1 MGAKALR
8 LRAIRS
14 DRNLELAFKESA
26 NGNPT
31 IGTPMEVSA
40 SRLGQPNKNKNMNR
54 IMNKLYEDRN
64 WLANKWIGKSESYRD
79 AAKIAAAYGHNE
91 LKNFYLCR
99 MRFWS
104 LSAAE
109 HIKEIE

>member
-1 MGAKALR
+1 
-8 LRAIRS
+8 
-14 DRNLELAFKESA
+14 
-26 NGNPT
+26 
-31 IGTPMEVSA
+31 MEVSA

-79 AAKIAAAYGHNE
+79 AAKTAAAYGHQE
-91 LKNFYLCR
+91 LEKSLRNR

-104 LSAAE
+104 KSAAE

>member
-1 MGAKALR
+1 MNIVQQSMEDQFEFSLATRGVAAQQH
-8 LRAIRS
+8 IR
-14 DRNLELAFKESA
+14 
-26 NGNPT
+26 
-31 IGTPMEVSA
+31 V
-40 SRLGQPNKNKNMNR
+40 GQQTNKNMNR

-79 AAKIAAAYGHNE
+79 AAKTAAAYGHQE
-91 LKNFYLCR
+91 LEKSLRNR

-104 LSAAE
+104 KSAAE